1 MMANWSGF
9 GQGEE
14 RETSLT
20 AKTHYLLPTMMM
32 MVIRS
37 ISDVHDIIMTTNGER
52 LFRTTKNNI
61 MQIPNNLQST
71 SLYLD

>member
-14 RETSLT
+14 RATSLT
-20 AKTHYLLPTMMM
+20 AKTRYLLPTMMM